1 MTMAESPNAKGGGK
15 TGALDPN
22 EKWGQGTDASHPI
35 SAAGGV
41 EPETPTVDTT
51 ASEGT
56 LLDDG
61 EMTDMVDRLR
71 ESGDATVDRVENDQD
86 IALEDVEPA

>member
-1 MTMAESPNAKGGGK
+1 
-15 TGALDPN
+15 
-22 EKWGQGTDASHPI
+22 
-35 SAAGGV
+35 
-41 EPETPTVDTT
+41 VDTT